1 MNLKQVESIIE
12 LFEKAS
18 IQKLTVGD
26 ETLSLTL
33 TRGQNVAAVVSTP
46 VAPPVVSAPVV
57 VAPIIL
63 SLKSTGV
70 GFVKI
75 KVNEGNSIK
84 KGQVAFSI
92 TSMNIENDYKA
103 EQDGIVAAIYVE
115 DGVAVEFGQKLIDL
129 NVG

>member
-1 MNLKQVESIIE
+1 MNLKHIESIVE

-18 IQKLTVGD
+18 IHKLVIEEAD
-26 ETLSLTL
+26 LSLSL
-33 TRGQNVAAVVSTP
+33 TRGQSVPAVPVVST
-46 VAPPVVSAPVV
+46 PVVSAPVV
-57 VAPIIL
+57 PSPLLV

-70 GFVKI
+70 GFVKV

-103 EQDGIVAAIYVE
+103 EQDGIVHQIHVD
-115 DGVAVEFGQKLIDL
+115 DGGAVEFGQKLIDL